1 MLTNIHA
8 TRGTIVTPLLDQ
20 AFEIQKPPEDYP
32 TAMPRFGTAD
42 EVASLVLFLLGE
54 EASFITGAVYSVD
67 GGWNC

>member
-20 AFEIQKPPEDYP
+20 AFEIQKPFENYT

-42 EVASLVLFLLGE
+42 EVASLVVFLLSE